1 MNSAAYRPWAGFS
14 LLVLSTNLFGA
25 SAPSVEERLARLEAR
40 TAVAEARALAAEA
53 DSARLRKEV
62 EQLNRQFALGGL
74 PVDTQP
80 SLSARVAQ
88 IEARQQSLESRTA
101 TLTSSVDSIG
111 DLAKGLSFGGYARS
125 GTLTDGA
132 GAGRGGPYMTPAGS
146 VGGAV
151 GRLGNEPDTYV
162 ELKFT
167 KENDADNGTHM
178 KYTVML
184 ADGVETP
191 NDWTASDSNLNVR
204 QVYAEL
210 SHLSSFQDS
219 PMFRNA
225 AIWAGKRMDRDNFDI
240 HWLDT
245 DVVFLAGTGAG
256 IYDVQLTEDWRLNAS
271 LMSRSYGDFSTDDH
285 KDIRS
290 YIATVNQYFDD
301 GRWQLM
307 LNGIASRRNNA
318 QLDEDDPD
326 VRNSRV
332 NKAGYSPAESGAN
345 GLLAYH
351 RKDFFGREGFF
362 KAALLYGHG
371 LGAEVKGIGSDGELL
386 DEAKAVRL
394 AAYGMT
400 RLSDHWRIAPVL
412 LTEHSKDRYV
422 PGDDYRWLSLNLR
435 LANELTSNFEMAYEL
450 SWQTM
455 DLDPRGYDGRQKANG
470 DFWKFTVAPTFKA
483 ESGSFFKRPELR
495 VFASYMDWS
504 KGLDDFSTTDNFG
517 QKHFK
522 SGGVLQFGTQMEAWF

>member
-1 MNSAAYRPWAGFS
+1 M
-14 LLVLSTNLFGA
+14 
-25 SAPSVEERLARLEAR
+25 
-40 TAVAEARALAAEA
+40 AAEA
-53 DSARLRKEV
+53 EAGRLRKEV

-74 PVDTQP
+74 PADMQSSM

-88 IEARQQSLESRTA
+88 IEARQQSLENRTS
-101 TLTSSVDSIG
+101 TLASSVDSIG
-111 DLAKGLSFGGYARS
+111 DLTEGFSFTGYARS

-162 ELKFT
+162 ELQFS
-167 KENDADNGTHM
+167 KESQADNGTRS

-191 NDWTASDSNLNVR
+191 NDWTASNSSLNVR
-204 QVYAEL
+204 KAYAEL
-210 SHLSSFQDS
+210 SNLSSFQGS
-219 PMFRNA
+219 PTFRNA
-225 AIWAGKRMDRDNFDI
+225 TLWAGKRFDRENFDI

-256 IYDVQLTEDWRLNAS
+256 IYDVQLTDNWRLNAS
-271 LMSRSYGDFSTDDH
+271 LMSRSYGDFSTDDS

-290 YIATVNQYFDD
+290 YIATVNQFFDD

-318 QLDEDDPD
+318 KLKDSGSDPD
-326 VRNSRV
+326 ERNSRV
-332 NKAGYSPAESGAN
+332 NKAGYSPAESGAH
-345 GLLAYH
+345 GLFAYH
-351 RKDFFGREGFF
+351 RPDFFGGEGFF
-362 KAALLYGHG
+362 KAALLYGKG

-386 DEAKAVRL
+386 DEAEALRL
-394 AAYGMT
+394 ALYGHT
-400 RLSDHWRIAPVL
+400 RLSKNWRIAPVL
-412 LTEHSKDRYV
+412 LAEHSKDRYV
-422 PGDDYRWLSLNLR
+422 PGDNYRWLTLNLR
-435 LANELTSNFEMAYEL
+435 LANELTSNFEMVYEL
-450 SWQTM
+450 GWQSM
-455 DLDPRGYDGRQKANG
+455 NLDPRGYNGRQKSNG
-470 DFWKFTVAPTFKA
+470 DFWKFTVAPTFKM
-483 ESGSFFKRPELR
+483 ESGNFFERPELR

-504 KGLDDFSTTDNFG
+504 KELDDFSTSDNFG

-522 SGGVLQFGTQMEAWF
+522 SGGVWQFGTQMETWF